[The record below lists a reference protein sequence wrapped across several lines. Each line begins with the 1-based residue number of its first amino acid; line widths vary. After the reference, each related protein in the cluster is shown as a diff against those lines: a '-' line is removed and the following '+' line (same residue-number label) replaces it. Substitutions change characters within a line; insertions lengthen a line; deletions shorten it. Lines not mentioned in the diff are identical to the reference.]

1 MWPNFNG
8 ITPANVSS
16 SGAKLQSE
24 KISSVVPL
32 GSLNSHGLANAGCDV
47 AAPLALDAGF
57 FQPRNDFAGIAVRC
71 DLKREPRRCHGAVA
85 LEHDRLKA
93 CFSGE
98 DRAIFFTR
106 DKA

>member
-1 MWPNFNG
+1 MWPNFQRHHSGKRVVVRREAAIGKNFERGAFG
-8 ITPANVSS
+8 I
-16 SGAKLQSE
+16 LE
-24 KISSVVPL
+24 
-32 GSLNSHGLANAGCDV
+32 SHGLANAGCDV

-57 FQPRNDFAGIAVRC
+57 FQPRNDFAGIAVRR
-71 DLKREPRRCHGAVA
+71 DLKRQPRRCHGAVA

-93 CFSGE
+93 GFGGE